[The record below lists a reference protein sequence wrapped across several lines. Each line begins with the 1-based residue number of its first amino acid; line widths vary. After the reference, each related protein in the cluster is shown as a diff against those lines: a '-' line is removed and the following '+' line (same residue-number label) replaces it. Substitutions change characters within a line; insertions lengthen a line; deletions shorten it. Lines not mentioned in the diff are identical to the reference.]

1 MPEKSAAA
9 VQTATS
15 RPPVK
20 AAKIEASLERM
31 ERLYDTISRRAFELY
46 EKEGRVDGHHQRH
59 WLEAER
65 ELLHP
70 VQMKLEETDGEFVV
84 QAELPGFA
92 ASDIEVSVEPRRVII
107 AGKRESKV
115 EDKQGDAVY
124 LDQGSDE
131 IFRALDL
138 PAEVDVLK
146 VTATLKDGVLNVQL
160 PKTSAMK
167 PAAEASQAASQSA

>member
-1 MPEKSAAA
+1 MPEKSASA
-9 VQTATS
+9 VQTAPS

-20 AAKIEASLERM
+20 AAKIEGSLERM
-31 ERLYDTISRRAFELY
+31 EQLYGAISRRAFELF
-46 EKEGRVDGHHQRH
+46 EKEGRVDGHHLRH

-70 VQMKLEETDGEFVV
+70 VHMKLEDAGGELVV
-84 QAELPGFA
+84 RAELPGFT

-107 AGKRESKV
+107 TGKRESKE

-124 LDQGSDE
+124 VEQCSDE
-131 IFRALDL
+131 IFRTMDL
-138 PAEVDVLK
+138 PVEVNVMK

-160 PKTSAMK
+160 PKAEATK
-167 PAAEASQAASQSA
+167 PATAGTQTA